1 MDLEREPNPQPAPT
15 PTGAFDK
22 QAKMRIFVMGGAII
36 FFFLMIVGWM
46 ISRPRTVVLQ
56 GPMMPKQVNGD
67 GKSGQIDPKKE
78 DAADDKKQ
86 PKPFVPPPD
95 DNSGG
100 QLPPARSSAEP
111 VASEKKKTT
120 QDEYE
125 DLLKTASLAGNRV
138 GGESNGSS
146 NLGLP
151 NVNGNPVSDRNGDVL
166 RNAVS
171 GESDRGRNKGPR
183 EIGASV
189 LPAGTF
195 IYCSL
200 VNQLNGE
207 NTGPVK
213 VQVANDVYY
222 PDTTDLAIPQ
232 GSIFLGEAQRVSGA
246 NQQRLAVG
254 FSILQYRRD
263 GKLYQVSLDKL
274 PGLDQQGATALK
286 DKVNNHYLQI
296 FGASLAVGAI
306 GGLAQIGNGSYGGYS
321 GIDPSVQI
329 RNGATQQ
336 MAQNSAQ
343 ILNRFLNRLP
353 TITIRPGTPV
363 VVFFPYG
370 IDLQ

>member
-1 MDLEREPNPQPAPT
+1 MDLEREQNPQPVPT
-15 PTGAFDK
+15 PPGAVDK
-22 QAKMRIFVMGGAII
+22 QAKLKVFVGAGMIV
-36 FFFLMIVGWM
+36 FFLLMIIAWM
-46 ISRPRTVVLQ
+46 ISRPRTVAEHR
-56 GPMMPKQVNGD
+56 PMLTQPV
-67 GKSGQIDPKKE
+67 SRYPQIDLRKE
-78 DAADDKKQ
+78 SDADAGTK

-95 DNSGG
+95 SNVVE
-100 QLPPARSSAEP
+100 PTPVHRYEESAA
-111 VASEKKKTT
+111 VEKKKTT

-171 GESDRGRNKGPR
+171 GESDRGRNKGPQG
-183 EIGASV
+183 IGASV

-200 VNQLNGE
+200 VNQLNGD

-254 FSILQYRRD
+254 FNILQYQRD

-286 DKVNNHYLQI
+286 DKVDNHYLQI

-306 GGLAQIGNGSYGGYS
+306 GGLAQIGNGSYGGYG